1 MTNSSAMLKGIIH
14 GKTIELEREPGL
26 EDGQEVSVEIRP
38 IMKEATQREQP
49 APPWWLE
56 QLDVDPTVRRGKFV
70 VKGTSLL
77 ADTLV
82 EQLEAGRSE
91 RELLQAHP
99 ELTSTAVAAL
109 REYAKLPIEMRRSFG
124 AWAEDSEELDQYLE
138 WTRQNRKVSR
148 RRIED

>member
-1 MTNSSAMLKGIIH
+1 MAIIHGVIH

-38 IMKEATQREQP
+38 IMREATQPDQP

-70 VKGTSLL
+70 VKGTRLL

-82 EQLEAGRSE
+82 DQLEAGKTDS
-91 RELLQAHP
+91 ELLQAHP
-99 ELTSTAVAAL
+99 ELTPTAVAAL
-109 REYAKLPIEMRRSFG
+109 REYAKVPIEMRRSFG
-124 AWAEDSEELDQYLE
+124 AWAEESEELDEYLE
-138 WTRQNRKVSR
+138 WTRQHRKVSR
-148 RRIED
+148 RGIED